1 MFLPPAC
8 CYPEAMS
15 EPQKTAL
22 FLAGGGARAAYQVG
36 VLQAVFS
43 LLSEHGWPARQNPF
57 EIVCGTSAGAI
68 NATAFACRADNFE
81 ESVTHLLH
89 IWRELEVE
97 QVYRADSI
105 GVLRSGARWLSLLSF
120 GWLLRKW
127 HTQPPNSLLDN
138 SPLVGLLHK
147 LLDLP
152 RLDEALASG
161 VLDALAV
168 SASSYTAGRHVTFYQ
183 SARVSPSWHRA
194 QRMSVQ
200 QQIGVDHL
208 LASSAIPLIFP
219 AVPLYCNERC
229 EYFGD
234 GSIREVAP
242 ISPAIHLGAS
252 KILVIGSGH
261 VGGTQRNF
269 AEYSGY
275 PSLAQ
280 IAGHAM
286 SSIFLDGLSVDL
298 ERMMR
303 INATLG
309 LLTAEQR
316 RQTSLRPVK
325 LLAITPSVPLDSLA
339 SRHVSSLP
347 LPIRTLLSTIGATER
362 RGGALASYL
371 LFEGSYTR
379 SLIELGQIDTLSR
392 RDEVL
397 AFFDIDTASKKV
409 VKVQVIDEVLH
420 N

>member
-1 MFLPPAC
+1 
-8 CYPEAMS
+8 MS

-36 VLQAVFS
+36 VLQAILS
-43 LLSEHGWPARQNPF
+43 LLSEHGWPARQTPF
-57 EIVCGTSAGAI
+57 EIICGTSAGAI
-68 NATAFACRADNFE
+68 NATALACRADHFE
-81 ESVTHLLH
+81 ESVTHLLG
-89 IWRELEVE
+89 IWRNLEVE

-127 HTQPPNSLLDN
+127 HAQPPNSLLDN
-138 SPLVGLLHK
+138 SPLVDLLHK
-147 LLDLP
+147 MLDLP
-152 RLDEALASG
+152 RLDQALNSG

-168 SASSYTAGRHVTFYQ
+168 SASSYTGGSHVTFYQ
-183 SARVSPSWHRA
+183 SARAIPSWRRA

-200 QQIGVDHL
+200 QQIGVDQL
-208 LASSAIPLIFP
+208 LASAAIPLIFP
-219 AVPLYCNERC
+219 AVPLFCNDRC

-242 ISPAIHLGAS
+242 VSPAIHLGAT

-261 VGGTQRNF
+261 VGGPQRNF

-298 ERMMR
+298 ERIMR
-303 INATLG
+303 INGTLS
-309 LLTAEQR
+309 LLTPEQR
-316 RQTSLRPVK
+316 RQTPLRQVN

-339 SRHVSSLP
+339 SRHVGSLP
-347 LPIRTLLSTIGATER
+347 VPIRTLLSTIGATER

-371 LFEGSYTR
+371 LFEASYTR

-397 AFFDIDTASKKV
+397 SFFDVNTTTKVISKRKHTEE
-409 VKVQVIDEVLH
+409 ILH

>member
-1 MFLPPAC
+1 
-8 CYPEAMS
+8 MS

-36 VLQAVFS
+36 VLQAILS
-43 LLSEHGWPARQNPF
+43 LLSEYGWPARQNPF
-57 EIVCGTSAGAI
+57 EIICGTSAGAI
-68 NATAFACRADNFE
+68 NATALACRADHFE
-81 ESVTHLLH
+81 ESVTHLLG
-89 IWRELEVE
+89 IWRDLEVE

-127 HTQPPNSLLDN
+127 HTQPPSSLLDN
-138 SPLVGLLHK
+138 APLVGLLHK
-147 LLDLP
+147 MLDLP
-152 RLDEALASG
+152 RLDQALNSG

-168 SASSYTAGRHVTFYQ
+168 SASSYTGGNHVTFYQ
-183 SARVSPSWHRA
+183 SARAIPSWRRA

-208 LASSAIPLIFP
+208 LASAAIPLIFP
-219 AVPLYCNERC
+219 AVPLYCNDRC

-242 ISPAIHLGAS
+242 VSPAIHLGAT

-261 VGGTQRNF
+261 VGGPQRNF

-298 ERMMR
+298 ERIMR
-303 INATLG
+303 INATLS
-309 LLTAEQR
+309 LLTHEQR
-316 RQTSLRPVK
+316 QQTPLRQVN

-339 SRHVSSLP
+339 SRHVGSLP
-347 LPIRTLLSTIGATER
+347 LPIKTLLSTIGATER

-371 LFEGSYTR
+371 LFEASYTR

-397 AFFDIDTASKKV
+397 RFFDIDVTTKNISKRKYT
-409 VKVQVIDEVLH
+409 EEMLH

>member
-1 MFLPPAC
+1 
-8 CYPEAMS
+8 MS

-36 VLQAVFS
+36 VLQAILS
-43 LLSEHGWPARQNPF
+43 LLSEYGWPARQNPF
-57 EIVCGTSAGAI
+57 EIICGTSAGAI
-68 NATAFACRADNFE
+68 NATALACRADHFE
-81 ESVTHLLH
+81 ESVTHLLG
-89 IWRELEVE
+89 IWRNLEVE

-127 HTQPPNSLLDN
+127 HTQPPSSLLDN

-152 RLDEALASG
+152 RLDQALNSG

-168 SASSYTAGRHVTFYQ
+168 SASSYTGGSHVTFYQ
-183 SARVSPSWHRA
+183 SARPIPSWRRA

-208 LASSAIPLIFP
+208 LASAAIPLIFP
-219 AVPLYCNERC
+219 AVPLYCNDRC

-242 ISPAIHLGAS
+242 VSPAIHLGAT

-261 VGGTQRNF
+261 VGGPQRNF

-298 ERMMR
+298 ERIMR
-303 INATLG
+303 INTTLS
-309 LLTAEQR
+309 LLTPEQR
-316 RQTSLRPVK
+316 QQTLLRQVN

-339 SRHVSSLP
+339 SRHVGSLP
-347 LPIRTLLSTIGATER
+347 LPIKTLLSTIGATER

-371 LFEGSYTR
+371 LFEASYTR

-397 AFFDIDTASKKV
+397 RFFDIDETTKNISKRKYT
-409 VKVQVIDEVLH
+409 EEMLH

>member
-1 MFLPPAC
+1 
-8 CYPEAMS
+8 MS

-36 VLQAVFS
+36 VLQAILS
-43 LLSEHGWPARQNPF
+43 LLSEYGWPARQNPF
-57 EIVCGTSAGAI
+57 EIICGTSAGAI
-68 NATAFACRADNFE
+68 NATALACRADHFE
-81 ESVTHLLH
+81 ESVTHLLG
-89 IWRELEVE
+89 IWRDLEVE

-127 HTQPPNSLLDN
+127 HAQPPNSLLDN

-147 LLDLP
+147 MLDLP
-152 RLDEALASG
+152 RLDQALNSG

-168 SASSYTAGRHVTFYQ
+168 SASSYTGGNHVTFYQ
-183 SARVSPSWHRA
+183 SARAIPSWRRA

-208 LASSAIPLIFP
+208 LASAAIPLIFP
-219 AVPLYCNERC
+219 AVPLYCNDRC

-242 ISPAIHLGAS
+242 VSPAIHLGAT

-261 VGGTQRNF
+261 VGGPQRNF

-298 ERMMR
+298 ERIMR
-303 INATLG
+303 INATLS
-309 LLTAEQR
+309 LLTHEQR
-316 RQTSLRPVK
+316 QQTPLRQVN

-339 SRHVSSLP
+339 SRHVGSLP

-371 LFEGSYTR
+371 LFEASYTR

-397 AFFDIDTASKKV
+397 RFFDIDVTTKNISKRKYT
-409 VKVQVIDEVLH
+409 EEMLH

>member
-1 MFLPPAC
+1 
-8 CYPEAMS
+8 MS

-36 VLQAVFS
+36 VLQAILS

-57 EIVCGTSAGAI
+57 EIICGTSAGAI
-68 NATAFACRADNFE
+68 NATALACRADHFE
-81 ESVTHLLH
+81 ESVTHLLG
-89 IWRELEVE
+89 IWRNLEVE

-127 HTQPPNSLLDN
+127 HAQPPNSLLDN
-138 SPLVGLLHK
+138 SPLVDLLHK
-147 LLDLP
+147 MLDLP
-152 RLDEALASG
+152 RLDQALNSG

-168 SASSYTAGRHVTFYQ
+168 SASSYTGGSHVTFYQ
-183 SARVSPSWHRA
+183 SARAIPSWRRA

-208 LASSAIPLIFP
+208 LASAAIPLIFP
-219 AVPLYCNERC
+219 AVPLFCNDRC

-242 ISPAIHLGAS
+242 VSPAIHLGAT

-261 VGGTQRNF
+261 VGGPQRNF

-298 ERMMR
+298 ERIMR
-303 INATLG
+303 INGTLS
-309 LLTAEQR
+309 LLTPEQR
-316 RQTSLRPVK
+316 RQTPLRQVN

-339 SRHVSSLP
+339 SRHVGSLP
-347 LPIRTLLSTIGATER
+347 VPIRTLLSTIGATER

-371 LFEGSYTR
+371 LFEASYTR

-397 AFFDIDTASKKV
+397 SFFDVNTTTKVISKRKHTEE
-409 VKVQVIDEVLH
+409 ILH

>member
-1 MFLPPAC
+1 
-8 CYPEAMS
+8 MS

-36 VLQAVFS
+36 VLQAILS
-43 LLSEHGWPARQNPF
+43 LLSEYGWPARQNPF
-57 EIVCGTSAGAI
+57 EIICGTSAGAI
-68 NATAFACRADNFE
+68 NATALACRADHFE
-81 ESVTHLLH
+81 ESVTHLLG
-89 IWRELEVE
+89 IWRNLEVE

-127 HTQPPNSLLDN
+127 HTQPPSSLLDN

-147 LLDLP
+147 MLDLP
-152 RLDEALASG
+152 RLDQALNSG

-168 SASSYTAGRHVTFYQ
+168 SASSYTGGSHVTFYQ
-183 SARVSPSWHRA
+183 SARAIPSWRRA

-208 LASSAIPLIFP
+208 LASAAIPLIFP
-219 AVPLYCNERC
+219 AVPLYCNDRC

-242 ISPAIHLGAS
+242 VSPAIHLGAT

-261 VGGTQRNF
+261 VGGPQRNF

-298 ERMMR
+298 ERIMR
-303 INATLG
+303 INATLS
-309 LLTAEQR
+309 LLTPEQR
-316 RQTSLRPVK
+316 QQTPLRQVN

-339 SRHVSSLP
+339 SRHVGSLP
-347 LPIRTLLSTIGATER
+347 LPIKTLLSTIGATER

-371 LFEGSYTR
+371 LFEASYTR

-397 AFFDIDTASKKV
+397 RFFDIDATTKNISKRKHT
-409 VKVQVIDEVLH
+409 EEMLH

>member
-57 EIVCGTSAGAI
+57 EIICGTSAGAI

-152 RLDEALASG
+152 RLDQALASG

-183 SARVSPSWHRA
+183 SARVIPSWHRA

-242 ISPAIHLGAS
+242 VSPAIHLGAS

-261 VGGTQRNF
+261 AGGAQRNF

-309 LLTAEQR
+309 LLTTEQR
-316 RQTSLRPVK
+316 QQTSLRPVK

-339 SRHVSSLP
+339 SRHVGSLP

-371 LFEGSYTR
+371 LFEGSYTQ
-379 SLIELGQIDTLSR
+379 SLIELGRIDTLSR